1 MACFLSETSPCLHL
15 ECDQCWQTKQAL
27 SSQIH
32 RMYVAT
38 LRAIQVGIFC
48 FQITLHVHV
57 VSLRVLMR
65 HVSVSVVG
73 ILEFCQLKTLCWI
86 VCAIFRKHVIFL
98 RRRFEKMTNFK
109 ANHLYFSNIKNMKF
123 EIKGWSDVSF
133 NCCPSYSASLG
144 KVVHCIAKSQKGED
158 ENRPCL
164 LAYPIWF

>member
-1 MACFLSETSPCLHL
+1 MACFLRETSPCLHL

-98 RRRFEKMTNFK
+98 RRRSINQLLEEDVMLMQVRFRCNTTVIHGYRVSVKGMRIGTGKYLIRFLRTLLELYVTETRNNFT
-109 ANHLYFSNIKNMKF
+109 
-123 EIKGWSDVSF
+123 W
-133 NCCPSYSASLG
+133 
-144 KVVHCIAKSQKGED
+144 
-158 ENRPCL
+158 
-164 LAYPIWF
+164 

>member
-1 MACFLSETSPCLHL
+1 
-15 ECDQCWQTKQAL
+15 
-27 SSQIH
+27 
-32 RMYVAT
+32 MYVAT

-98 RRRFEKMTNFK
+98 RRRS
-109 ANHLYFSNIKNMKF
+109 LYINLKK
-123 EIKGWSDVSF
+123 
-133 NCCPSYSASLG
+133 
-144 KVVHCIAKSQKGED
+144 
-158 ENRPCL
+158 
-164 LAYPIWF
+164 